1 MCEKEMAK
9 EKVLV
14 RWLEDETV
22 GVMPMSAISKEDK
35 GNVYPGAIAK
45 LKWKKKLYEAEIL
58 KISGR

>member
-1 MCEKEMAK
+1 MAK

-22 GVMPMSAISKEDK
+22 GVMPMLAISKEDK

-45 LKWKKKLYEAEIL
+45 LKWKKKLYR
-58 KISGR
+58 S